1 MPISRRTL
9 LPFALTLGL
18 GACAVNTPV
27 LDYAYVSD
35 NYAPYLLGY
44 AAKQGGMPTEV
55 TGNPFPAP
63 TKAALDREVA
73 ESLTE
78 NHFGPEMNFVT
89 APLDASASYRVV
101 VLFNPAPHANGAKLC
116 SSDERPQVADSQGIG
131 VLAAFCTTDQRI
143 NSVGCSIRGAA
154 GPEDPAFKKLMDQL
168 ALQLFPPQYSTRSDR
183 DSQFF

>member
-89 APLDASASYRVV
+89 APLDASAS
-101 VLFNPAPHANGAKLC
+101 
-116 SSDERPQVADSQGIG
+116 
-131 VLAAFCTTDQRI
+131 
-143 NSVGCSIRGAA
+143 CSIRRPMPTVPSSAA
-154 GPEDPAFKKLMDQL
+154 AMSGRRSPTAR
-168 ALQLFPPQYSTRSDR
+168 ASACWPPSAPPISGSTRWAVRSAAPPVR
-183 DSQFF
+183 KILPSRS